1 MPNKALEPTASSVCS
16 SVLPLPAAAEPQRS
30 ASRLRKAM
38 KTVYFITHPEVVI
51 NPSVPVP
58 QWPLSAQGLA
68 RMRRLLRQ
76 PWVAQITAV
85 YCSTEQKAIDGA
97 ALLAAHLGLPV
108 SHVADLGEHDRSA
121 TGYLPVPEF
130 ERVVDQFFAHPTV
143 SIRGWEP
150 AAVAQQRIVRAVTAI
165 LAQEGAAGTIAIVAH
180 GGVGTL
186 LLCALAGYAIDRRYE
201 QPGTGGGNYYAF
213 DAQAWVMRH
222 GWRPIDT
229 CE

>member
-1 MPNKALEPTASSVCS
+1 
-16 SVLPLPAAAEPQRS
+16 
-30 ASRLRKAM
+30 M

-58 QWPLSAQGLA
+58 QWPLSARGLA
-68 RMRRLLRQ
+68 RMRLLRRQ
-76 PWVAQITAV
+76 PWVAEITAV
-85 YCSTEQKAIDGA
+85 YCSTEQKAIDSA

-108 SHVADLGEHDRSA
+108 SHVADLGENDRSA
-121 TGYLPVPEF
+121 TGYLPATEF

-150 AAVAQQRIVRAVTAI
+150 AVVAQQRIVRAVTAI
-165 LAQEGAAGTIAIVAH
+165 IAQDGSAGAGAIVAH

-201 QPGTGGGNYYAF
+201 ETGTGGGHYYPF
-213 DAQAWVMRH
+213 DPHSW
-222 GWRPIDT
+222 GI
-229 CE
+229 

>member
-1 MPNKALEPTASSVCS
+1 
-16 SVLPLPAAAEPQRS
+16 
-30 ASRLRKAM
+30 M
-38 KTVYFITHPEVVI
+38 KTVYFMTHPEVVI
-51 NPSVPVP
+51 DPAVPVP
-58 QWPLSAQGLA
+58 RWPLSIQGLA
-68 RMRRLLRQ
+68 RMRLLLRQ
-76 PWVAQITAV
+76 PWVSQITAI

-97 ALLAAHLGLPV
+97 TLLGAHLALPV
-108 SHVADLGEHDRSA
+108 SQVAELGENDRSA
-121 TGYLPVPEF
+121 TGYLPAPEF
-130 ERVVDQFFAHPTV
+130 ESVVDQFFAHPTV

-150 AAVAQQRIVRAVTAI
+150 AVVAQQRVVRAVTAI
-165 LAQEGAAGTIAIVAH
+165 LTQDASAGAIAMVAH

-213 DAQAWVMRH
+213 DAQSRVLRH

>member
-1 MPNKALEPTASSVCS
+1 
-16 SVLPLPAAAEPQRS
+16 
-30 ASRLRKAM
+30 M

-68 RMRRLLRQ
+68 RMRLLLRQ
-76 PWVAQITAV
+76 PWVTQITAV

-108 SHVADLGEHDRSA
+108 SHVADLGENDRSA
-121 TGYLPVPEF
+121 TGYLPAPEVQRLVGQVF
-130 ERVVDQFFAHPTV
+130 DHPTV
-143 SIRGWEP
+143 SIRGWERP
-150 AAVAQQRIVRAVTAI
+150 VVAEQRMVRAATAI
-165 LAQEGAAGTIAIVAH
+165 IAQDGSAGTIAIVAN

-201 QPGTGGGNYYAF
+201 QPGSGGGNYYAF
-213 DAQAWVMRH
+213 DAQSRVLRH

-229 CE
+229 FE